1 MQRAIVIIFLFLS
14 FGLKAQVY
22 QAMPQAGY
30 GPVKRFLTDSVL
42 TIPTGINSL
51 RNITGGRDAGQIRW
65 NTTDSGFYVYSGYQW
80 IKINIDSVSLSNRI
94 NGKLSISDTATML
107 SAYMRKTDTL
117 SLSNRIDLR
126 VKYSDTASMLSVY
139 LRKLDTASLSDRIN
153 TKQDPIT
160 LTTTGISGVSTFI
173 SNTLNI
179 PNYGGALTAY
189 VPYSGA
195 TTDVTL
201 GARNLTGTLLN
212 ADYSLQVKNGVGA
225 GGSSTVGYTSISS
238 DNSAFYFHTNYTN
251 GYKGAYFVY
260 PTNGTTFLYNLPVRA
275 GTIALVEDTVSLS
288 NRINAKIGATDT
300 VSLSNRIN
308 LKLNISDTASMLLPY
323 LRKGDTTS
331 LSNRIDLKLNA
342 ADTASLSNRINL
354 KLNISDTASMLSN
367 YQSAINARVKYTDTA
382 AMLDP
387 YLTAAVTS
395 VGLSMPVAFSVANS
409 PITSTG
415 TLAVSAIGTAAQYIR
430 GDGQLATLPSG
441 ASGGSSVNYYLN
453 GGTSQGT
460 IGGSTYYEMSKDVV
474 IGTGVDFSRTNAQ
487 GNGLISQF
495 ITDAGDPNRTE
506 IPAGAWNFEL
516 FFNASSNGGSPSYYI
531 ELLKYNGTTFTSIA
545 SGSAI
550 PELITSGTTI
560 DLYLTSLAVPYTT
573 LSVTDRLVIRVYVV
587 TSGRTITLHTQD
599 GHLCLI
605 TTSFAGGVSSLNGL
619 TANTQYLAVGTSGTD
634 FAINSLVD
642 THTFNLP
649 TASATNRGALSSAD
663 WTTFNGKMNYSDT
676 VSLSNRINTK
686 LNSADTASLSN
697 RINAKAD
704 ALSGTT
710 NTVPKF
716 TSSTTIGNSNIKDDG
731 NIVTINAT
739 AGSFGALQVGNYNG
753 NILLNTTNTSA
764 GLIFQNT
771 SASNKKWDFSSYNND
786 LSFNESNV
794 NPVMTLQAGGN
805 VGINVTN
812 PSNKLEVNGTFKS
825 VGIATF
831 GSTLSDGTY
840 TYTLPSATGT
850 LALTSAF
857 DTSSLSN
864 RINTKLNSVDTASLS
879 NRINAKGS
887 GTVTSIA
894 TNLGL
899 TGGTITTS
907 GTLSVDTSSAS
918 ILSRQ
923 RAANTYYLASNPSG
937 YTTNTGTVTSIATGL
952 GLSGGTITTSGTL
965 LVDTSSASI
974 LSRQRAA
981 ATYATTSSLGGYLP
995 LSGGTLTGAL
1005 GGTSATFSGAV
1016 QSIGVLTSGNVGA
1029 TTGQFIIES
1038 GANASSRRWKLL
1050 TSQNVNGDFII
1061 QQSTTQT
1068 GSTFA
1073 DILGFNAT
1081 GAATFSSNV
1090 GIGSISSSWQSA
1102 YFIPLEIGNSSSRA
1116 YLYGRTDAT
1125 IEGGLGINSYYNSGW
1140 KYTNTGPANLLLI
1153 DGGWTFRNAA
1163 SGTAGAALTW
1173 TDVMKITSSGNV
1185 GIGTTSPQAK
1195 LHILNSSVGGSY
1207 YGQLTVEQSGEAAI
1221 QIKGSDYS
1229 SIYFSD
1235 AAAPYEAGIVYD
1247 HSLNTLALRG
1257 SGNTADLTI
1266 TSGGNVLIGTNSTT
1280 GIATG
1285 SSVNVGIT
1293 LGGGVISSQVNN
1305 NSNQYWSKA
1314 TGYTSGDYTAHFVN
1328 NSYVGGISTNG
1339 STTNYAV
1346 ASDYRLKQDFK
1357 DFGGI
1362 DLVNKIKT
1370 YDYEWKGD
1378 KTRMYGVIA
1387 HELQEVIPYAVIGI
1401 KDAERMQGVDYSKIV
1416 PILIK
1421 GMQEQQL
1428 QIKEL
1433 QTKIQTLENK

>member
-1 MQRAIVIIFLFLS
+1 MQRAIVIVLLFLS

-65 NTTDSGFYVYSGYQW
+65 NTTDSSLYMYSGYQW

-201 GARNLTGTLLN
+201 GARNLTGTLIN
-212 ADYSLQVKNGVGA
+212 ADYALQVKNGLFGGA
-225 GGSSTVGYTSISS
+225 SNGYTSLTSYNEGFS
-238 DNSAFYFHTNYTN
+238 FFTNWMSGPTTLT
-251 GYKGAYFVY
+251 KGASFLY
-260 PTNGTTFLYNLPVRA
+260 PTSGTTYQYYLPVRN
-275 GTIALVEDTVSLS
+275 GTLALVEDTVSLS

-308 LKLNISDTASMLLPY
+308 LKVNISDTASMLLPY
-323 LRKGDTTS
+323 LRKVDTSS

-342 ADTASLSNRINL
+342 SDTASLSNRINL
-354 KLNISDTASMLSN
+354 KLNISDTASMLST

-441 ASGGSSVNYYLN
+441 ASGGSSVDYYLN

-460 IGGSTYYEMSKDVV
+460 ISGSTYYEMSKDAV
-474 IGTGVDFSRTNAQ
+474 IGTNADFNRTNAQ
-487 GNGLISQF
+487 GNGLIAQF

-506 IPAGAWNFEL
+506 IPAGAWNFEM

-531 ELLKYNGTTFTSIA
+531 ELLKYDGTTFTSIA
-545 SGSAI
+545 SGSAV
-550 PELITSGTTI
+550 PELITTGTVT
-560 DLYLTSLAVPYTT
+560 DLYLSSLAVPYTT
-573 LSVTDRLVIRVYVV
+573 LLVTDRLVIRVYVV
-587 TSGRTITLHTQD
+587 TSGKTITLHTQN

-605 TTSFAGGVSSLNGL
+605 TTSFAGGVTSLNGL
-619 TANTQYLAVGTSGTD
+619 TANTQYLAVGTAGTD
-634 FAINSLVD
+634 FAINSLTD

-663 WTTFNGKMNYSDT
+663 WSTFNGKMNYVDT

-686 LNSADTASLSN
+686 LNSSDTASLSN
-697 RINAKAD
+697 RINTKAD

-753 NILLNTTNTSA
+753 NILMNTTNTSA

-771 SASNKKWDFSSYNND
+771 SASNKKWDFSSFNND

-812 PSNKLEVNGTFKS
+812 PSNKLEVNGTFKAS
-825 VGIATF
+825 DTAFF
-831 GSTLSDGTY
+831 GSKLSNGTY

-857 DTSSLSN
+857 DTTSLSN
-864 RINTKLNSVDTASLS
+864 RINTKLNSADTASLSNRINTKLNSSDTASLS

-887 GTVTSIA
+887 GTVTSIE
-894 TNLGL
+894 
-899 TGGTITTS
+899 
-907 GTLSVDTSSAS
+907 
-918 ILSRQ
+918 
-923 RAANTYYLASNPSG
+923 
-937 YTTNTGTVTSIATGL
+937 TGL
-952 GLSGGTITTSGTL
+952 GLSGGTISASGTL

-981 ATYATTSSLGGYLP
+981 NTYQTILSNPVTGTGTTDYLP
-995 LSGGTLTGAL
+995 KFTGASTIGNSIFAQESTSTLRVIAANAALKLTGSNEYILQSVDANGRFRIYDQTAALERLTLLSGG
-1005 GGTSATFSGAV
+1005 S
-1016 QSIGVLTSGNVGA
+1016 
-1029 TTGQFIIES
+1029 
-1038 GANASSRRWKLL
+1038 
-1050 TSQNVNGDFII
+1050 
-1061 QQSTTQT
+1061 
-1068 GSTFA
+1068 
-1073 DILGFNAT
+1073 
-1081 GAATFSSNV
+1081 V
-1090 GIGSISSSWQSA
+1090 GIGTSTPDYKLEVIGTGRFSDTLSTIKSGNALLRVHASTNTTPVADIELMRGTGTTWGTDA
-1102 YFIPLEIGNSSSRA
+1102 YGDYRFRDSLGKLLVQYAESGVPSSR
-1116 YLYGRTDAT
+1116 LT
-1125 IEGGLGINSYYNSGW
+1125 IEA
-1140 KYTNTGPANLLLI
+1140 T
-1153 DGGWTFRNAA
+1153 
-1163 SGTAGAALTW
+1163 
-1173 TDVMKITSSGNV
+1173 GNV
-1185 GIGTTSPQAK
+1185 GIGTTTDEGYK
-1195 LHILNSSVGGSY
+1195 LDVNGTGRFTGTLAGLTASSTLYAPLSEAARFPTASQIYLNNSNAAANSFSGISF
-1207 YGQLTVEQSGEAAI
+1207 QLTRPSGTNTNAYIGAISTTLNPEIVFGQRDGGNNLYAERMRITSAGNVGIGTTTPNIIGVDKTLSINSTSGAALELNYTDARAGFLYSDNAKTI
-1221 QIKGSDYS
+1221 LGEYRNLPLQFYANNTEKVRIFANGNFGIGTGATDNASKLQVAGNLSLTTAGNKLLITTGTNASAGTTAAMTAGTITVTTTAALTGS
-1229 SIYFSD
+1229 IILLT
-1235 AAAPYEAGIVYD
+1235 AQTTGGTAG
-1247 HSLNTLALRG
+1247 ALRV
-1257 SGNTADLTI
+1257 SARVNATSFTI
-1266 TSGGNVLIGTNSTT
+1266 TSSSALDTSTVGWLIIN
-1280 GIATG
+1280 
-1285 SSVNVGIT
+1285 
-1293 LGGGVISSQVNN
+1293 
-1305 NSNQYWSKA
+1305 
-1314 TGYTSGDYTAHFVN
+1314 
-1328 NSYVGGISTNG
+1328 
-1339 STTNYAV
+1339 
-1346 ASDYRLKQDFK
+1346 
-1357 DFGGI
+1357 
-1362 DLVNKIKT
+1362 
-1370 YDYEWKGD
+1370 
-1378 KTRMYGVIA
+1378 
-1387 HELQEVIPYAVIGI
+1387 
-1401 KDAERMQGVDYSKIV
+1401 
-1416 PILIK
+1416 
-1421 GMQEQQL
+1421 
-1428 QIKEL
+1428 
-1433 QTKIQTLENK
+1433 